1 MHTVG
6 NSKRPFTP
14 VKESPD
20 TEFLDAGPASTP
32 MPQKPQTN
40 APMKARPQNAVLI
53 NRSERCLLN
62 TAMIFAVR
70 ELQLDNKATRRT
82 STGIFRRSSTCGPV
96 NEAVASSMALLV
108 AEVGNRIISGTGCAV
123 AEVDASVMLPGFR
136 CIPVLEDRNKPMPKI
151 WETMVSVSANASE
164 CSNTDIPTSVMTG
177 CCCKA
182 QDKVSVRCDS
192 DKRRNV
198 GQSREKEP

>member
-1 MHTVG
+1 
-6 NSKRPFTP
+6 

-20 TEFLDAGPASTP
+20 IEFLDVCPASAP
-32 MPQKPQTN
+32 IIQKPQTN
-40 APMKARPQNAVLI
+40 ALIKAMPQNPVLI
-53 NRSERCLLN
+53 NRSDRCLLN
-62 TAMIFAVR
+62 TAMMFAVS
-70 ELQLDNKATRRT
+70 ELQLDNKATRST
-82 STGIFRRSSTCGPV
+82 STGTFRRSSKCGPV
-96 NEAVASSMALLV
+96 SEAVASNKTLLV
-108 AEVGNRIISGTGCAV
+108 AEVGTRIIFGTRFVV
-123 AEVDASVMLPGFR
+123 AEVDASVTLSGFR
-136 CIPVLEDRNKPMPKI
+136 CEPVLEDRNRPMPKN
-151 WETMVSVSANASE
+151 WEIMVSVSANASE